1 MGMDVT
7 LTTDIHLIGPV
18 YTVTVTNVQDLAG
31 NTISPSAN
39 SALYQLLIDPQGEL
53 NQLSITEAV
62 SSSWYQNYMPPLS
75 IDGISDPS
83 SESRWAGAV
92 ILPDTITFNLG
103 EAKLIKQAKFSFYR
117 WDQGRV
123 YHYSVFVSSDN
134 TNWFPAVTAAP
145 SSAAQWTVISFYP
158 VVGQYV
164 RLISLDNNESQYAG
178 VWEAEMWGSAAP
190 VPVELTSFTA
200 EENSNSVMIKWSTAT
215 ETNNKGFEV
224 QKKVDGLYTSIGFI
238 EGHGTTTKPFSYKF
252 NDNNIQPGESTY
264 RIRQVDFDGAFEYSD
279 ELTISINNPADFDL
293 SQNYPNPFNPTTKI
307 RFSIP
312 ADNHVKLTL
321 YNLLGEKVKDI
332 IDSNYKAGTHEVNL
346 DASNLSSGVYLY
358 KIESGNFVNIKKM
371 MVMK

>member
-1 MGMDVT
+1 M
-7 LTTDIHLIGPV
+7 
-18 YTVTVTNVQDLAG
+18 
-31 NTISPSAN
+31 
-39 SALYQLLIDPQGEL
+39 
-53 NQLSITEAV
+53 
-62 SSSWYQNYMPPLS
+62 
-75 IDGISDPS
+75 
-83 SESRWAGAV
+83 
-92 ILPDTITFNLG
+92 PDTITFNLG
-103 EAKLIKQAKFSFYR
+103 EVKLIKQAKFSFYR

-134 TNWFPAVTAAP
+134 INWSPAVTASP

-158 VVGQYV
+158 IVGQYV
-164 RLISLDNNESQYAG
+164 KLISLDNNESQYAG
-178 VWEAEMWGSAAP
+178 VWEAEIWGSAAP

-200 EENSNSVMIKWSTAT
+200 EENGNSVIIKWSTAT

-224 QKKVDGLYTSIGFI
+224 QKNVDGLYTTVGFI

-252 NDNNIQPGESTY
+252 NDNNVQPGESTY
-264 RIRQVDFDGAFEYSD
+264 RIRQVDFNGAFEYSD
-279 ELTISINNPADFDL
+279 EVTVSISNPADFEL

-346 DASNLSSGVYLY
+346 DASSLSSGVYLY
-358 KIESGNFVNIKKM
+358 KIESGNFVSIKKM